1 MGNLAGNLVLPFLL
15 LFNQSRVKQ
24 GMAFNETGDLFPLLS
39 MSIKIKVCILLTS
52 LVSAFALVHS
62 HSEEIPLS
70 KK

>member
-1 MGNLAGNLVLPFLL
+1 MV
-15 LFNQSRVKQ
+15 
-24 GMAFNETGDLFPLLS
+24 FNETGDLFSLLCKN
-39 MSIKIKVCILLTS
+39 IKKLYNLLTS